1 MIFKILVYCF
11 RLKLAILLHT
21 YRLERKLGKG
31 GFGQV
36 YVGRKVMGSWG
47 NTGHVEVALKLEH
60 RNGKGCGYCPPYKWQ
75 VYSTLNGCYGVPMVH
90 HKGRQGDYYIHV
102 SFLDLPFLGLLF
114 IVQPIFINRSWV
126 YRF

>member
-36 YVGRKVMGSWG
+36 YIGRKVIGSWG
-47 NTGHVEVALKLEH
+47 NTCPIEVQKF
-60 RNGKGCGYCPPYKWQ
+60 NSYYCICIST
-75 VYSTLNGCYGVPMVH
+75 VY
-90 HKGRQGDYYIHV
+90 
-102 SFLDLPFLGLLF
+102 
-114 IVQPIFINRSWV
+114 FINILGCRLL
-126 YRF
+126 